1 MADKLLCSLAI
12 EGELSNKGLAALSE
26 TSDSM
31 AKELAKMLIEKSE
44 SDESQ
49 SLKDIWAAYRKKE
62 IQVELTMRE
71 DLSQPVPEPVIIS
84 TEKADAPAP
93 EIKMASTEVEKIGDR
108 VVKVQFIEYTGKR
121 KRKVTRIEVREDELE
136 EMLKDSDKP
145 LQAQFALF

>member
-1 MADKLLCSLAI
+1 
-12 EGELSNKGLAALSE
+12 
-26 TSDSM
+26 
-31 AKELAKMLIEKSE
+31 MLIEKSE

-49 SLKDIWAAYRKKE
+49 SLKDIWAAYRKRE
-62 IQVELTMRE
+62 IQVEVTI
-71 DLSQPVPEPVIIS
+71 DKPLSEPEPKPVMIS

-108 VVKVQFIEYTGKR
+108 IVKVQFIEYTGKR

-136 EMLKDSDKP
+136 EMLKDNDKP

>member
-1 MADKLLCSLAI
+1 
-12 EGELSNKGLAALSE
+12 
-26 TSDSM
+26 
-31 AKELAKMLIEKSE
+31 
-44 SDESQ
+44 
-49 SLKDIWAAYRKKE
+49 
-62 IQVELTMRE
+62 MRE
-71 DLSQPVPEPVIIS
+71 DLSQAATEPVIIS

-121 KRKVTRIEVREDELE
+121 KKKVTHIEVREAELE